1 MPDSNKIHLDY
12 LNSFSQFMHSGDASA
27 VLPYLE
33 SSRPAAFLSI
43 YRNGYIKAS
52 IGALES
58 NFPCLPV
65 LLGEDFF
72 RQLAAAYV
80 QANPPAAATL
90 VGYGF
95 SAGQQSQNLG
105 FTAYLK
111 QHHTKIVEQYPYLTE
126 ICALD
131 QAWLEALNANGEHV
145 LSLEQVQALIA
156 AGEDLAAL
164 PLALVDSSRLVN
176 LQYDLLELWGKLR
189 FDEQTPDAA
198 IELTQQ
204 ANTILMWQLDGR
216 VQARPLSA
224 AEAVFM
230 QSLTHSHF
238 DQAAT
243 EAAAVDEHF
252 DLSGLFADL
261 LNARL
266 LQIKSPGAISDSN

>member
-1 MPDSNKIHLDY
+1 MPDSYKNHADY
-12 LNSFSQFMHSGDASA
+12 LDAFSQFMHSGSPDA

-72 RQLAAAYV
+72 RHLAAAYV

-95 SAGQQSQNLG
+95 STVQQDQNIG
-105 FTAYLK
+105 FTEFLN
-111 QHHTKIVEQYPYLTE
+111 QHHAAIVEQYPYLTD

-131 QAWLEALNANGEHV
+131 QAWLEALNASGEDF

-164 PLALVDSSRLVN
+164 PLALVDSSRLVS

-189 FDEQTPDAA
+189 FDEQAPDSA
-198 IELTQQ
+198 IELIQQ
-204 ANTILMWQLDGR
+204 PNIQLFWQLDGR
-216 VQARPLSA
+216 VQARPLNT

-230 QSLTHSHF
+230 QSLTHSSF

-243 EAAAVDEHF
+243 EAAAADEHF

-261 LNARL
+261 LNAKL
-266 LQIKSPGAISDSN
+266 LQIKPPCVMTEND